1 MTIKLKK
8 IIKRGVGIKPY
19 TSRLY
24 YILYM
29 YFIFIFRVFLW
40 HVDMIANAYHLLVVL
55 IFFLCKIQTNASFC
69 FNLC

>member
-55 IFFLCKIQTNASFC
+55 KSRPMLASALTC
-69 FNLC
+69 ANEL